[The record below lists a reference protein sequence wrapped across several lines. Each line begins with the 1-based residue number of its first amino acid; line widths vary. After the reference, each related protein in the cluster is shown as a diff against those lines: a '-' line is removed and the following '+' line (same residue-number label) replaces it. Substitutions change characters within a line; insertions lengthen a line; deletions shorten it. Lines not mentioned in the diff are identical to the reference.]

1 MLESTFE
8 PKRPSTIKVFVI
20 IFGVLFGIKLISFLT
35 DTSQPWAFIYFLII
49 SISIIGIWQGRNWAR
64 NLFLVLMMPFFLITF
79 FLALYALLNLSNT
92 GEFRENLY
100 LMLSSILSL
109 VLIVIPFLK
118 RSEEWFNREL
128 KTSIEKKK
136 GISWQYQLM
145 LTVASI
151 GVGFLAIS
159 MSPQFDFFSSFI
171 KEWIQLNHPS
181 YWGKF
186 AILLFSVNLSTL
198 IGAFIVEFPF
208 GLVLGY
214 LKREYRF
221 LLWRLITFGAFF
233 SVYTSYFVLGN
244 KIENFTFFISIA
256 LLNLSTISMVVLF
269 GLVMGEKMAR
279 YIDTLRVPI
288 GIK

>member
-1 MLESTFE
+1 MEKQIVV
-8 PKRPSTIKVFVI
+8 PKRPWIIKGFVI
-20 IFGVLFGIKLISFLT
+20 IFGVMFTTNLITFFS
-35 DTSQPWAFIYFLII
+35 DPSKPWALIYNLII
-49 SISIIGIWQGRNWAR
+49 LVSIFGIWQGRYWAR
-64 NLFLVLMMPFFLITF
+64 NLFLVLMIPFFLVTS
-79 FLALYALLNLSNT
+79 FLLVLTLLNLGGT
-92 GEFRENLY
+92 GEFRDNIHPL
-100 LMLSSILSL
+100 LGSISSVILIL
-109 VLIVIPFLK
+109 IPFLK
-118 RSEEWFNREL
+118 PAQRWFDEL
-128 KTSIEKKK
+128 NPKLSNK
-136 GISWQYQLM
+136 GNGLSWQYQLM

-159 MSPQFDFFSSFI
+159 MSPQFDFFSSLI

-214 LKREYRF
+214 LRREYRF
-221 LLWRLITFGAFF
+221 LLWRLITLGAFF
-233 SVYTSYFVLGN
+233 PVYTSYFVLGN
-244 KIENFTFFISIA
+244 RIENFTFFISIA
-256 LLNLSTISMVVLF
+256 LLNLTTISMVVLF

-288 GIK
+288 EIK

>member
-1 MLESTFE
+1 MEVVAET
-8 PKRPSTIKVFVI
+8 KRPWTIKVFII
-20 IFGVLFGIKLISFLT
+20 IFGVLFGIKLISFLA
-35 DTSQPWAFIYFLII
+35 DRSQPWAFVYFLII

-64 NLFLVLMMPFFLITF
+64 NLFLVLMMPFFLVTF
-79 FLALYALLNLSNT
+79 FLALYALFNLSNT

-100 LMLSSILSL
+100 LMLSTILSL
-109 VLIVIPFLK
+109 ILIVIPFLK
-118 RSEEWFNREL
+118 RSAQWFNREL
-128 KTSIEKKK
+128 KTSSEKEK
-136 GISWQYQLM
+136 GIPWQYQLM

-159 MSPQFDFFSSFI
+159 MSPQFGFLSSFI

-186 AILLFSVNLSTL
+186 VILLFSVNLSTL

-221 LLWRLITFGAFF
+221 LLWRLITLGAFLA
-233 SVYTSYFVLGN
+233 VYTSYFVLGN
-244 KIENFTFFISIA
+244 RIENFTFFISIA
-256 LLNLSTISMVVLF
+256 LLNLTTISMVVLF

-288 GIK
+288 EIK